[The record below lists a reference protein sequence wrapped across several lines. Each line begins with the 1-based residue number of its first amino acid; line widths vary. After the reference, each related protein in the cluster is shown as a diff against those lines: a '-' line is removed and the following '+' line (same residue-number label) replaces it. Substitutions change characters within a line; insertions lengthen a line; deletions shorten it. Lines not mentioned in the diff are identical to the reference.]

1 MKRELED
8 PDEKVGQDKRPC
20 HRAAFS
26 AATSHISE
34 IIGPGG
40 YLDPRTSETQ
50 YFGFLQS
57 SGLAAY
63 EDESQPQYG
72 TGDDDLYYE
81 TQSQLPEEFS
91 SEDEIPNSVPAA
103 DLNIKEEA
111 RSPKLKSP
119 TPSKS
124 PKLKPDNSWGPH
136 SANGLKLADH
146 LHSKYRNRSLLY
158 EQVNKREDSED
169 VKRRWRVM
177 RQDET
182 DQHPSRLA
190 LLRLVR
196 EAGVTNFHDMNGLR
210 QGHFAVASFLIRIAN
225 ELIQHGG
232 QAADTEMLRDTIEDG
247 KILLDIA
254 TGLVEIEDKER
265 AIVQGNED

>member
-1 MKRELED
+1 MKREFED
-8 PDEKVGQDKRPC
+8 PDENIGQDTFKRPC

-26 AATSHISE
+26 AATLHISN

-40 YLDPRTSETQ
+40 YLDPCTSETQ
-50 YFGFLQS
+50 YFGFSQS

-72 TGDDDLYYE
+72 TGDDDLRRN
-81 TQSQLPEEFS
+81 PK
-91 SEDEIPNSVPAA
+91 IPNSIPAA

-119 TPSKS
+119 PPSKF
-124 PKLKPDNSWGPH
+124 PKSKPDNSWGPH

-182 DQHPSRLA
+182 DKHPSRLA

-210 QGHFAVASFLIRIAN
+210 QGHFAVASFLIRIDN
-225 ELIQHGG
+225 KLIQHGG
-232 QAADTEMLRDTIEDG
+232 QAADTEMSKDTIEDG
-247 KILLDIA
+247 KILLDIV
-254 TGLVEIEDKER
+254 TGLVDIEDKER
-265 AIVQGNED
+265 AIVQGSED